1 MIKNTFIRYIL
12 LITSG
17 FIYTASFS
25 PLDFKIGIFISIF
38 IYFYLISKSS
48 RKSSILESYVY
59 GLAIFTSGV
68 SWIFNSIYYYG
79 GEYFLFSIMMT
90 AMFIIFISIFF
101 IPIGIF
107 INKQNNLASIHYPLV
122 AASIWVLMEIIRSNL
137 FGGFPW
143 LLAGTSQVG
152 TPFDSLYPLM
162 GVYSVSFII
171 VILSTIMVTT
181 YYSPIRFK
189 IFKIYTLFIS
199 LLFVLINIVPS
210 QSTDFKEPIKVSVI
224 QPNIHLGLK
233 YNQLQLDNIKNK
245 YIDIL
250 DNEINDFVIMP
261 ETAIPKIYQSDKK
274 FYNDLIDK
282 FGFDFVTGIFNYDH
296 SQDKVY
302 NSMLMIENKKEF
314 FYNKR
319 HLVPFGEYTPLENI
333 FGYIADILNIP
344 MSNIEHGEF
353 EQNSMHYK
361 DTIIY
366 PLICYEIAYP
376 SLIRP
381 KEDKYGLIITIS
393 NDAWFGN
400 TFAPHQHLQIAR
412 VRALESSL
420 PIIRA
425 ANTGISAILDKRG
438 RIVDKIE
445 LNHSGYINA
454 EVFPSKGL
462 TPYMYFGDYPILM
475 LIFSIMLFNWK
486 SYKKYG

>member
-1 MIKNTFIRYIL
+1 MKNTFVRYLL

-25 PLDFKIGIFISIF
+25 PFDFKIGIFISIF
-38 IYFYLISKSS
+38 IYFYLISNSS
-48 RKSSILESYVY
+48 RKSSILESYIY

-79 GEYFLFSIMMT
+79 GEHFLLSIMMT
-90 AMFIIFISIFF
+90 LVFIIYMSIFF
-101 IPIGIF
+101 IPIGFF
-107 INKQNNLASIHYPLV
+107 INKKSNLSGIHFPLI
-122 AASIWVLMEIIRSNL
+122 AASMWVLMEIIRSSL

-143 LLAGTSQVG
+143 LLVGTSQVG
-152 TPFDSLYPLM
+152 TIFDSLYPFM
-162 GVYSVSFII
+162 GVYSVSFMVVII
-171 VILSTIMVTT
+171 STVMA
-181 YYSPIRFK
+181 SK
-189 IFKIYTLFIS
+189 ISYQIKFRVFKIYALFIS
-199 LLFVLINIVPS
+199 SLFLIINIIPI
-210 QSTDFKEPIKVSVI
+210 QSTDSHQPIKVSVI

-233 YNQLQLDNIKNK
+233 YNESQLENIKKK

-250 DNEINDFVIMP
+250 ENEINNFVVMP
-261 ETAIPKIYQSDKK
+261 ETAIPKIYQFDKK
-274 FYNDLIDK
+274 FYNDLVDK
-282 FGFDFVTGIFNYDH
+282 FGFDFITGIFNYDQ
-296 SQDKVY
+296 SKDKVY
-302 NSMLMIENKKEF
+302 NSMLMLENKKEF

-333 FGYIADILNIP
+333 FSFIANILNIP
-344 MSNIEHGEF
+344 MSSIEHGKSD
-353 EQNSMHYK
+353 QNPIYYR

-366 PLICYEIAYP
+366 PLICYEIAYS
-376 SLIRP
+376 SLIKP

-400 TFAPHQHLQIAR
+400 TFAPHQHLQIAK

-438 RIVDKIE
+438 AIVDKIE

-475 LIFSIMLFNWK
+475 LIFSIMLFYW
-486 SYKKYG
+486 KKYKIYG